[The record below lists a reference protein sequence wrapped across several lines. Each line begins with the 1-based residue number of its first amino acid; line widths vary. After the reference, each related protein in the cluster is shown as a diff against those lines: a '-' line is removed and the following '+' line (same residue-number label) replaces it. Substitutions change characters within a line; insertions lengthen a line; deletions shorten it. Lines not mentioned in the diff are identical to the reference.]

1 MKNTQNL
8 NRRALIGGVALVAAM
23 AAHGPGFAQAA
34 QAPILVGAVL
44 SLTGPLAVAGIPERD
59 GIRLAAKR
67 INAAGGVAGRPV
79 ELLVED
85 DGSSPDA
92 AVTKANTLIFNRK
105 VKAILGGSG
114 IGATVAMGGVTAPIK
129 LPQIAFTGLGPPVE
143 RDRSCVF
150 HLTPAQE
157 LNARSLLE
165 YATKALKAKRLGVLH
180 DTGFG
185 QSTFTALQALA
196 SSYGVEYVAV
206 EKFEIGSSDVT
217 TQAAKVRITKPDA
230 VLIVASNPTPFRNAR
245 QVRMGAPIIAA
256 HPSAPYDV
264 VKAMGDGAENV
275 VFADFVVAED
285 PLPQQKEFVAAFQQE
300 YNRLPKN
307 FDAAGYDSLMML
319 SKALQRSGPDAGNE
333 AVCAALRVPYQG
345 AMTDF
350 DLNAPDM
357 GGLKASSF
365 VYSQYA
371 AGKFTRLPFRATP

>member
-1 MKNTQNL
+1 MKTSQL
-8 NRRALIGGVALVAAM
+8 FTRRAIAGAAALLTLTAGVPL
-23 AAHGPGFAQAA
+23 HAQNTSE
-34 QAPILVGAVL
+34 PILVGAVL

-67 INAAGGVAGRPV
+67 INAAGGVGGRPV
-79 ELLVED
+79 ELLIED

-105 VKAILGGSG
+105 VKALLGGSG
-114 IGATVAMGGVTAPIK
+114 IGATVAMGGLTAPVK

-143 RDRSCVF
+143 KDRTCVF

-185 QSTFTALQALA
+185 QSTFTSLRALA
-196 SSYGVEYVAV
+196 SSYGVEFVAV

-217 TQAAKVRITKPDA
+217 TQAAKVRIAKPDA
-230 VLIVASNPTPFRNAR
+230 VLVVASNPTPFRNAR

-264 VKAMGDGAENV
+264 VKAMGDGADDV
-275 VFADFVVAED
+275 IFADFVVAED
-285 PLPQQKEFVAAFQQE
+285 PLPQQKDFVAAFQQE
-300 YNRLPKN
+300 YGRLPKN
-307 FDAAGYDSLMML
+307 FDAAGYDSLTML
-319 SKALQRSGPDAGNE
+319 AKALQKAGPNAGNE

-350 DLNAPDM
+350 DLTAPDM
-357 GGLKASSF
+357 GGLKVSSF

-371 AGKFTRLPFRATP
+371 SGKFTRLPFRATP

>member
-1 MKNTQNL
+1 MKTHENL
-8 NRRALIGGVALVAAM
+8 ARRALSAAAAALALAASLP
-23 AAHGPGFAQAA
+23 AHAQNNAE
-34 QAPILVGAVL
+34 PVLVGAVL

-67 INAAGGVAGRPV
+67 INAAGGVNGRNV
-79 ELLVED
+79 EVLIED

-114 IGATVAMGGVTAPIK
+114 IGATVAMGGITAPVK
-129 LPQIAFTGLGPPVE
+129 LPQIAFTGLGPAAEKE
-143 RDRSCVF
+143 RTCVF

-165 YATKALKAKRLGVLH
+165 YATKALKAKRIGVLH

-185 QSTFTALQALA
+185 QSTFTSLQALA
-196 SSYGVEYVAV
+196 PVYGVEYVAV
-206 EKFEIGSSDVT
+206 EKFEIGASDVT
-217 TQAAKVRITKPDA
+217 TQAAKVRLAKPDA

-245 QVRMGAPIIAA
+245 QVRIGAPIIAA

-275 VFADFVVAED
+275 VFADFVVAEE

-300 YNRLPKN
+300 YRRLPKN

-319 SKALQRSGPDAGNE
+319 AQALRKAGPDAGND
-333 AVCAALRVPYQG
+333 AVCTALRAPYQG
-345 AMTDF
+345 AMADF
-350 DLNAPDM
+350 DLAAPDM
-357 GGLKASSF
+357 GGLQPSSF

-371 AGKFTRLPFRATP
+371 AGKFTRLPFRVNP